1 MHLRDIGPPMEV
13 RKATKISNQQVPH
26 LTQDTT
32 WESDKNTIKH
42 HRQEPR
48 GQPSPSKGPQGS
60 NEQTRKHEKHK
71 ALMAQMI
78 HNRST
83 ALEKSVKYITGGL
96 KPVSPEP
103 QYNS

>member
-1 MHLRDIGPPMEV
+1 MHLRDIWPHMEV

-32 WESDKNTIKH
+32 RESDKNTIKH

-60 NEQTRKHEKHK
+60 NERTRKHENHK
-71 ALMAQMI
+71 ALITQMI

-83 ALEKSVKYITGGL
+83 ALKRSVKIY
-96 KPVSPEP
+96 
-103 QYNS
+103 YWRA